1 VIVQTNTSAH
11 QDKALLVCLM
21 SGSMTEETG
30 NYHLAELEGLC
41 ETMGVMA
48 QQKLLVRLREPQ
60 PKFLLGTGKVDEL
73 VQIARDADLDFIIFD
88 DSLSPSQQRNW
99 EAIASCAVIDRQEV
113 ILEIFA
119 QRAKTREAVLQVGLA
134 RMIYSLPRLTR
145 RFVNLSQQRGG
156 VKGAKGSGETQ
167 LELDRRVV
175 LDKIVV
181 LKDELKKIREQRA
194 LTRKKRVGS
203 SLLQGAIVGYTNSG
217 KSSLLNAL
225 SDAGVLAED
234 KLFATLDP
242 TTRKVSLGPGRELL
256 VTDTVGFIQKL
267 PHQLVEAFQ
276 ATLEESLYADFLIHL
291 ADGNHPQVSAQIET
305 SLEVLKELGA
315 QDKPMILVLNKCDL
329 WKEDPL
335 KQRMLE
341 NLYPDAVFIS
351 VKTGE
356 GLETLARR
364 FEAEIDLLSPR
375 IWFEFPLTRG
385 DLAALLH
392 REAQVLSEEYTD
404 TGIRM
409 EASVTEALK
418 AKLLDYMVD

>member
-1 VIVQTNTSAH
+1 MIVQTNTSAH

-305 SLEVLKELGA
+305 SLEVL
-315 QDKPMILVLNKCDL
+315 
-329 WKEDPL
+329 
-335 KQRMLE
+335 
-341 NLYPDAVFIS
+341 IS
-351 VKTGE
+351 GK
-356 GLETLARR
+356 
-364 FEAEIDLLSPR
+364 R
-375 IWFEFPLTRG
+375 IP
-385 DLAALLH
+385 
-392 REAQVLSEEYTD
+392 
-404 TGIRM
+404 
-409 EASVTEALK
+409 
-418 AKLLDYMVD
+418 